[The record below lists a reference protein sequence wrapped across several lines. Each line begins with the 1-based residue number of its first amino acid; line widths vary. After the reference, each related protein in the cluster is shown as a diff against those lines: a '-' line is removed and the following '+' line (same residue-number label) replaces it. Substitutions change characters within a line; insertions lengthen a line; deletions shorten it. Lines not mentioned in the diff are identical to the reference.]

1 MTAAIAR
8 LEGEEAW
15 DLIFDPYLAKLPKLD
30 QETMHRAMAE
40 SSRVWVGYEGNKV
53 LACWGLKAPS
63 LLSDRAYLWLF
74 TTEDLR
80 EHVFIFVRYSQRAI
94 ADMLREYSVLWGH
107 TLVDNTRAIR
117 WLQWLGAEF
126 GQPLSGGVLPF
137 EIRAPRHG

>member
-15 DLIFDPYLAKLPKLD
+15 DLIFDPYMAKLPKLD

-40 SSRVWVGYEGNKV
+40 SSRVWLGYEGDKV

-74 TTEDLR
+74 TTEDLH
-80 EHVFIFVRYSQRAI
+80 EHVFIFVRYSQRAV
-94 ADMLREYSVLWGH
+94 ADMLREYRVLWGH
-107 TLVDNTRAIR
+107 TLADNTRAIR

-126 GQPLSGGVLPF
+126 SAPIGRVMPF
-137 EIRAPRHG
+137 EIRAKPHG